1 MATKFHLL
9 AEQLLAVHS
18 CWKRESWFSLSM
30 KPRVGLSCSWG
41 RSHIQYHTYR
51 QHQLHLMGF
60 FKWRTRNWVSR
71 EEMDLGGVWG
81 EGKYNQNT
89 VCKILKEIIN
99 NNNNRKKE
107 PKEKN

>member
-1 MATKFHLL
+1 MVFFKHEAQGGFVMLL
-9 AEQLLAVHS
+9 GKVTH
-18 CWKRESWFSLSM
+18 
-30 KPRVGLSCSWG
+30 PIPY
-41 RSHIQYHTYR
+41 IQAAPTA
-51 QHQLHLMGF
+51 LDGF
-60 FKWRTRNWVSR
+60 LKWRTQNWVSR